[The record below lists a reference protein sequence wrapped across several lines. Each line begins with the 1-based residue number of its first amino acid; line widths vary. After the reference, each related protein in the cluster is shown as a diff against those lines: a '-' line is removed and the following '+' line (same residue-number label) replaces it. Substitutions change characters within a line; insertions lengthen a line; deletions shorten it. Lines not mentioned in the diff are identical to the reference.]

1 MLPVILAAVGG
12 YLVYDS
18 LKSKKYADGGMMD
31 DGGEVGEGFL
41 IRDMREK
48 LKRMFPDTFGF
59 SVGNVS
65 KEGNKT
71 LNSAALIVDEND
83 PYHGLE
89 DKDIQSKLFFPQ
101 YKRDHNINFRVMQGG
116 ENTYFYFALESEKG
130 DEYIG
135 QFGFKDRGD
144 VPSSY
149 ITRFLAFL
157 MEQYGLPFS
166 IKQSVM
172 ADGGMMAKGGTTK
185 GGEKY
190 EVLSPDGITIEFDKP
205 YYTSRKKAYEA
216 FDKWKK
222 RYEAQ
227 GYYSSNNRR
236 IPLDELEN
244 YMTIRELD
252 GGKNLGMMKEKLPK
266 HLEEKLAIIAKWN
279 NVNIKDVIDFLNAII
294 DSGLTDDDLKTNPTK
309 NTRFQRERATEK
321 KIKEIWEKIE
331 PNYKGRLK
339 GNHYYGIIKEIIS
352 SGRLYSNDS
361 GALLKDFKPYRNKF

>member
-1 MLPVILAAVGG
+1 
-12 YLVYDS
+12 
-18 LKSKKYADGGMMD
+18 
-31 DGGEVGEGFL
+31 
-41 IRDMREK
+41 
-48 LKRMFPDTFGF
+48 
-59 SVGNVS
+59 
-65 KEGNKT
+65 
-71 LNSAALIVDEND
+71 
-83 PYHGLE
+83 
-89 DKDIQSKLFFPQ
+89 
-101 YKRDHNINFRVMQGG
+101 
-116 ENTYFYFALESEKG
+116 
-130 DEYIG
+130 
-135 QFGFKDRGD
+135 
-144 VPSSY
+144 
-149 ITRFLAFL
+149 

-166 IKQSVM
+166 IKHSVM
-172 ADGGMMAKGGTTK
+172 ANGGMMAKGGKITYKDTDGVERPISFVREHTK
-185 GGEKY
+185 LMYFEPINNRIEIVGFINDNTKIVSPTGSYYLPNPIAKAVIKWAKKNGYQFEQDGQTYADGGMMAEGGVMAKGGKMADGGEKY

-279 NVNIKDVIDFLNAII
+279 DVNIKDVIGFLNAMI